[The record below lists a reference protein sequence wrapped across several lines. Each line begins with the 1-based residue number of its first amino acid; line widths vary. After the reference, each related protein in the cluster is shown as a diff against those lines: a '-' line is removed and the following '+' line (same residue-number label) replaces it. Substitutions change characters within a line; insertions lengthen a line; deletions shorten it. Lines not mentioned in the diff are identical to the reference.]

1 MNEPM
6 EQLKKILATLK
17 NPRTLGM
24 IALALALGAAGV
36 GIGWKGYLEPQRAIA
51 RTQFQAHNTLLR
63 LYDLQMAY
71 GEAHESFANDLDTL
85 LAGAADAASI
95 RDRLKASVDLNTLA
109 VIGDDKRFRLEANVL
124 DPLRTSIKIRGPVG
138 AR

>member
-1 MNEPM
+1 M
-6 EQLKKILATLK
+6 EQLKNALAAFK
-17 NPRTLGM
+17 EPRTLGTLV
-24 IALALALGAAGV
+24 LALAIGAAAS
-36 GIGWKGYLEPQRAIA
+36 GIGWKVYLEPQRAIA

-71 GEAHESFANDLDTL
+71 GEARGAFANDLEAL
-85 LAGAADAASI
+85 LAGAADAPQIRAS
-95 RDRLKASVDLNTLA
+95 LKASVDLNTLA

-138 AR
+138 ER